1 MKKTTSKKKEKIRD
15 KILDCEFS
23 QKEFLFFR
31 RKCSGVSGSVNKKE
45 LQDAIFIMA
54 KKSFRN
60 VIINVF
66 GLLFFSFPGMIEG
79 YPGTIFILLLPV
91 FLIYMAIYITA
102 KMNGNSVCAT
112 LKLTKLGLFLIF
124 IRCP

>member
-1 MKKTTSKKKEKIRD
+1 MKKTVSKKKEKIRD

-31 RKCSGVSGSVNKKE
+31 KKYSGTSGRINKTE
-45 LQDAIFIMA
+45 LQNAIFSMA

-60 VIINVF
+60 IITNVL
-66 GLLFFSFPGMIEG
+66 GLLFFSIPGIVEG
-79 YPGTIFILLLPV
+79 YPGRVFIFLLPV

-112 LKLTKLGLFLIF
+112 LKLAKLGLFLIF
-124 IRCP
+124 IRHP